1 MSTPYPRD
9 LVGYAGRPPHP
20 HWPGEARIAVNFVMN
35 YEEGSE
41 YNVHDDGFSEGTLTE
56 SGATNY
62 GVKGRDLAAE
72 GMFEYGSRV
81 GFWRVLRL
89 FKERGLP
96 LTVFGCALALERN
109 PAVAAAIK
117 EAGFDVC
124 SHGWRWVK
132 HYELTEEQER
142 EHIRLAIASM
152 QKTLGERPLGW
163 YCRYG
168 PSVNTRR
175 LLVEEGGFLYDSD
188 TYNDE
193 LPYWVR
199 VNDRPHLVVPYS
211 LTANDSKFGSRRL
224 LHRQRLLHVREGR
237 LRRALPRGP
246 DAAQDDVA
254 RPAPAAHRPP
264 VARRRPRARAG
275 LHRRPPGGVVHA
287 AHRHRPALDRH
298 ASGAL
303 ALTEPEHRRPIM
315 GKLDGKVALISGG
328 ARGQGAAEAET
339 FVKEGARV
347 VFGDIRDDE
356 GKKVEAA
363 IRARGGDAVYVHLD
377 VTSETDWQAAVQTT
391 TSRYGKLDILI
402 NNAAI
407 VIPRVPIEER
417 TVAEWDRVMAVNAKG
432 VFLGTKH
439 AIPAMRRAGGGSIVN
454 ISSVAG
460 IGQSLHQE
468 PAYAAS
474 KGAIRIFTKVTA
486 SQHAKDGIRC
496 NSVHPGPVDTEMFH
510 SALSDKEAMQRRLD
524 RVPLRRMGTVAEI
537 VTAVLYL
544 ASDESS
550 YMTGS
555 ELVIDGGALAQ

>member
-1 MSTPYPRD
+1 
-9 LVGYAGRPPHP
+9 
-20 HWPGEARIAVNFVMN
+20 
-35 YEEGSE
+35 
-41 YNVHDDGFSEGTLTE
+41 
-56 SGATNY
+56 
-62 GVKGRDLAAE
+62 
-72 GMFEYGSRV
+72 
-81 GFWRVLRL
+81 
-89 FKERGLP
+89 
-96 LTVFGCALALERN
+96 
-109 PAVAAAIK
+109 
-117 EAGFDVC
+117 
-124 SHGWRWVK
+124 
-132 HYELTEEQER
+132 
-142 EHIRLAIASM
+142 
-152 QKTLGERPLGW
+152 
-163 YCRYG
+163 
-168 PSVNTRR
+168 
-175 LLVEEGGFLYDSD
+175 
-188 TYNDE
+188 
-193 LPYWVR
+193 
-199 VNDRPHLVVPYS
+199 
-211 LTANDSKFGSRRL
+211 
-224 LHRQRLLHVREGR
+224 
-237 LRRALPRGP
+237 
-246 DAAQDDVA
+246 
-254 RPAPAAHRPP
+254 
-264 VARRRPRARAG
+264 
-275 LHRRPPGGVVHA
+275 
-287 AHRHRPALDRH
+287 
-298 ASGAL
+298 
-303 ALTEPEHRRPIM
+303 M

-347 VFGDIRDDE
+347 VFGDIRDDD

-432 VFLGTKH
+432 VVLGTKH

-510 SALSDKEAMQRRLD
+510 SAFQDKDAMQRRLE